1 MSKLKTMVTL
11 DQFVYPESTAQHLE
25 FAKKSASFL
34 SEIINHK
41 KFQSAIASAKF
52 SYCVLVDEYGSP
64 QQVGNEKV
72 LEIINAGQEWKSTP
86 DSNLNLSVNIKKL
99 RRKVVGAVYPPSPV
113 ITTNSRFYD
122 YWMNSGDA
130 LSLAAHWLHEWLH
143 VAGFYHKGGAVD
155 ENDLNYVVGKIAV
168 EVGRSILK
176 ATTDKKAGAPGQG
189 YLDAISDYFVAV
201 NSPAFVEDDLDKSA
215 LTSLQLG
222 FMDLGSDTWQEE
234 GKQYAIIPASSGK
247 LRNLSVPD
255 SAVKSLKVD
264 VLAFYNDHLPD
275 FWGGTK
281 EGLFKVS
288 INTLDPNSTAVSK
301 NEVTVAIDFK
311 VKDGNYA
318 AGFLHKGIFKNVLF
332 TDFINL
338 KFDLFE
344 VDKDLDVYYDKV
356 KKVIDGVPEM
366 RTLDILNGIPYLNLA
381 TKLFDGIIKTFGKNA
396 DDHIWNEM
404 PSLEISPL
412 LGGAFLRDGI
422 YVIFEE
428 RNSKKEKV
436 TAEDLMLKDK
446 EMVITGNRITRLPN
460 HIILSIGIS
469 ASSKSLSN

>member
-1 MSKLKTMVTL
+1 MSKLKTNVTL
-11 DQFVYPESTAQHLE
+11 DQFVYPESTPEQLE
-25 FAKKSASFL
+25 FAKKAASL
-34 SEIINHK
+34 LAEIINHK
-41 KFQSAIASAKF
+41 KFQSAIESAKF
-52 SYCVLVDEYGSP
+52 SYCVLVDEHGRA

-72 LEIINAGQEWKSTP
+72 LEIINAGQEWKSAP
-86 DSNLNLSVNIKKL
+86 DSNLNLSVDIKKL
-99 RRKVVGAVYPPSPV
+99 RRKVVGVVHPPSPV
-113 ITTNSRFYD
+113 ITTNTRFFN
-122 YWMNSGDA
+122 YWVSINDS

-155 ENDLNYVVGKIAV
+155 ENDLNYMVGKIAV

-176 ATTDKKAGAPGQG
+176 PIADKKAAALGQG
-189 YLDAISDYFVAV
+189 YLDAISDYFDAV
-201 NSPAFVEDDLDKSA
+201 NNPSFVESDLDKSA
-215 LTSLQLG
+215 QNSLQLA
-222 FMDLGSDTWQEE
+222 FMDLDTDSWQEQ

-255 SAVKSLKVD
+255 SAVKALKVD

-275 FWGGTK
+275 FFGGTK
-281 EGLFKVS
+281 EGIFKVS
-288 INTLDPNSTAVSK
+288 INTLDPGATVNK

-332 TDFINL
+332 TDFVNL

-344 VDKDLDVYYDKV
+344 VDKDVDVYYDKV
-356 KKVIDGVPEM
+356 KKVIDSVPEM

-428 RNSKKEKV
+428 RNSKKERV
-436 TAEDLMLKDK
+436 TTEDLKLKDK
-446 EMVITGNRITRLPN
+446 ELVITGNRITRLPN
-460 HIILSIGIS
+460 HLILSLGIT
-469 ASSKSLSN
+469 ASFKSL